1 MVLGISEDFTST
13 VEFDSQLSSI
23 PSSGLYLNSGTHPII
38 TVNNLLE
45 FLPNINFNFS
55 EWDSSTSYG
64 VFTETRNKKD
74 IVSYNT
80 VDGFRVFQS
89 IKSGTNNAPTTSEY
103 WLETNIESL
112 RVKTFLEK
120 VKDKVYSELSLEKTL
135 VNNQFLYE
143 NGDFQKTLNGD
154 FSGWVIEP
162 KGSDYVSFRINQ
174 ISFQKDG
181 TTPVNLYVL
190 NQNQLINTISIT
202 PDEGRINFQDVDL
215 KLSGKGDFKLLIDS
229 TDVYTSNATIDP
241 QKFDGFVAYTTT
253 GTGSTVQTADYTY
266 NVHGNGLGLNIT
278 AFLDPKVYIDNNISE
293 FGSFIR
299 ATFEYMV
306 FQMFLHNANNRS
318 NRTERIQLDK
328 NMLLRELK
336 DMNVDS
342 VIRRFYNAKRKALN
356 MLEKTFDTQL
366 NKNNSITLH
375 LGAI

>member
-89 IKSGTNNAPTTSEY
+89 IKSGTNNAPTNSEY

-202 PDEGRINFQDVDL
+202 PDEGRLNFQDVDL

-253 GTGSTVQTADYTY
+253 GTGNDVQTADYTY
-266 NVHGNGLGLNIT
+266 NVHGNGLGLNMT

-318 NRTERIQLDK
+318 NRTERIQLEK

>member
-45 FLPNINFNFS
+45 FLPSINFNFS

-80 VDGFRVFQS
+80 VEGFRVFQS
-89 IKSGTNNAPTTSEY
+89 INSGTNNLPTDSTY

-143 NGDFQKTLNGD
+143 NGDIQTTLNGD

-181 TTPVNLYVL
+181 TAPVSLHVL
-190 NQNQLINTISIT
+190 NQNQLIKTISIK
-202 PDEGRINFQDVDL
+202 PDEGRLNFQDVDL

-253 GTGSTVQTADYTY
+253 GIGSTVETANYTY
-266 NVHGNGLGLNIT
+266 NVCGNGLGLNIT

-342 VIRRFYNAKRKALN
+342 VIRRFYNARRKALN